1 MKEKIYQ
8 RGRKY
13 NNLGWG
19 RLPDMVMVQL
29 PFSPKALLGVS
40 LYLSLVGLPFKLW
53 GGGISSV
60 QNAM

>member
-1 MKEKIYQ
+1 MDERKDIF
-8 RGRKY
+8 RKY
-13 NNLGWG
+13 NLGWG

-29 PFSPKALLGVS
+29 PFSPKALLGVLLYAS
-40 LYLSLVGLPFKLW
+40 LLGFPLKLC